1 MYNLI
6 SEKLNWRIALY
17 ARLSR
22 EDEKIKAIGGTSESI
37 ENQIHFLLPWVKKW
51 EGKLVG
57 IYQDDGYTGTN
68 FDRPGFQSM
77 LQDIE
82 SGKIN
87 MVLTKDLSRL
97 GRDYIEVGQ
106 YVERYF
112 PEHQIRYIAIND
124 QIDTFK
130 QNHSN
135 DMTPF
140 KAVFNDMYAKDISY
154 KVRCAIETKAKEGEC
169 IKAFTP
175 YGLRK
180 SPYNKNQMMLDDE
193 VAPYVREIYQMYLDG
208 FTQTQIARILT
219 EKGVLTPLQ
228 YKQRNSHYFNP
239 NGLVSSKWS
248 RSTIHK
254 ILKDRI
260 YIGDLVQLKFQKVNY
275 KIKKM
280 KQVPMEQQIIIPHAC
295 PAIIEKEIF
304 EKVQEKLQQQ
314 SNQWNYTK
322 GRNHLLSG
330 LVYCQCGAKITY
342 TKNHG
347 KEFRCICSAYKKYG
361 KSRCLNVHLSEK
373 RLLEMVSYSLRE
385 NLRKQVSREKIESLK
400 MPPIQSNK
408 EKQKFMIKQKE
419 HCQKAIYQL
428 YEDRVNQMISE
439 EIFTQVLS
447 NYQNKLKKLERELL
461 TEPMENQQE
470 REENWQKR
478 KNTILQFHQ
487 ITEENRD
494 MIAFL
499 LERVIIQDRQVQ
511 IYYRFCDSP
520 RETQGGHGKGGI
532 SNVGI

>member
-180 SPYNKNQMMLDDE
+180 SPYN
-193 VAPYVREIYQMYLDG
+193 
-208 FTQTQIARILT
+208 
-219 EKGVLTPLQ
+219 
-228 YKQRNSHYFNP
+228 
-239 NGLVSSKWS
+239 
-248 RSTIHK
+248 
-254 ILKDRI
+254 
-260 YIGDLVQLKFQKVNY
+260 
-275 KIKKM
+275 
-280 KQVPMEQQIIIPHAC
+280 
-295 PAIIEKEIF
+295 
-304 EKVQEKLQQQ
+304 
-314 SNQWNYTK
+314 
-322 GRNHLLSG
+322 
-330 LVYCQCGAKITY
+330 
-342 TKNHG
+342 
-347 KEFRCICSAYKKYG
+347 
-361 KSRCLNVHLSEK
+361 
-373 RLLEMVSYSLRE
+373 
-385 NLRKQVSREKIESLK
+385 
-400 MPPIQSNK
+400 
-408 EKQKFMIKQKE
+408 
-419 HCQKAIYQL
+419 
-428 YEDRVNQMISE
+428 
-439 EIFTQVLS
+439 
-447 NYQNKLKKLERELL
+447 
-461 TEPMENQQE
+461 
-470 REENWQKR
+470 
-478 KNTILQFHQ
+478 
-487 ITEENRD
+487 
-494 MIAFL
+494 
-499 LERVIIQDRQVQ
+499 
-511 IYYRFCDSP
+511 
-520 RETQGGHGKGGI
+520 
-532 SNVGI
+532 